1 MTEILKK
8 TQRVKK
14 KYFLDEEFRETVS
27 KMRPYNPKTPLVKKE
42 IVYKC
47 SGAKY
52 LGEWLGGFRH
62 GKGIMQWTDG
72 ARYEGQWNLGRAC
85 G

>member
-27 KMRPYNPKTPLVKKE
+27 KLRRFNPKGQIANKE
-42 IVYKC
+42 YQYKC

-52 LGEWLGGFRH
+52 YGEWLGGFRH
-62 GKGIMQWTDG
+62 GKGVMQWADG
-72 ARYEGQWNLGRAC
+72 ARYEGEWNLGKA
-85 G
+85 